1 MKDWLWAFLCWVSRL
16 RTRLVNAWVSS
27 NKQEGMSYLQLVSI
41 ANASLTVGKK
51 MNIMHVVKTKN
62 TLGFIK
68 ITTIWKS
75 LQKVGNQY
83 QPSTTTGQDPVS
95 SGPPWTKACKSLTP
109 IVRGYQVQAPSRS
122 PRNTVKTPK
131 NWIFWKFI
139 MYKEKS
145 RNFGTPNLY
154 FHGEMA
160 IW

>member
-1 MKDWLWAFLCWVSRL
+1 MSLSLLGQSSSDTTSTQCLGQQQQTGRHELPKTGLNCKCIPDGRKKDEYHECGK
-16 RTRLVNAWVSS
+16 
-27 NKQEGMSYLQLVSI
+27 NKKSV
-41 ANASLTVGKK
+41 
-51 MNIMHVVKTKN
+51 
-62 TLGFIK
+62 GFIK

-139 MYKEKS
+139 MDKEKS
-145 RNFGTPNLY
+145 RNGPPNLY